1 MILTLKLSVI
11 MINYI
16 SRTKIVLLTAVFF
29 IILGLIHGSA
39 QNEYQF
45 EEIKRL
51 PATSVKNQGKTGTC
65 WTFSTLSLIESEL
78 LRKGKDPY
86 NLSEM
91 FIVRQSYLDRAE
103 LFVRFHGHLNFGPG
117 AQAWDVINVLDDDG
131 IVPQKAFPG
140 LKINDEMHSHGE
152 MDRVLKGYM
161 ESVIQT
167 EGDKLSLVWHKGFN
181 GILNAY
187 LGKYPKRF
195 DFEGKTY
202 TPVTFF
208 EKLEI
213 EPQNYVSVTSFK
225 NHKYYSD
232 YVFESPDNWSME
244 SIYNVPLDKF
254 IELINQAIM
263 KGYTVAWAADV
274 TNPGFNHSKGL
285 AVVPEKNWDDMD
297 ETEKQKVFHS
307 PVEQKA
313 ITEEMRLEAFNNYGT
328 TDDHLMHI
336 VGKAKDQNGNS
347 YFIVKNSWGTT
358 NPYDG
363 YLYVSEAY
371 VKYRTTSI
379 LLNKKAFSDDLNN
392 KLEL

>member
-1 MILTLKLSVI
+1 MILTSKLSVI
-11 MINYI
+11 MMNYLP
-16 SRTKIVLLTAVFF
+16 RTKIILLTSVFL
-29 IILGLIHGSA
+29 IIFGLIHGSA
-39 QNEYQF
+39 QNGYQF

-51 PATSVKNQGKTGTC
+51 PATSVKDQGKTGTC

-117 AQAWDVINVLDDDG
+117 AQAWDVMNVLEEYG
-131 IVPQKAFPG
+131 IVPQNVFPG
-140 LKINDEMHSHGE
+140 LKINDEMHAHGE

-167 EGDKLSLVWHKGFN
+167 EGDKLSPVWHQGFE
-181 GILNAY
+181 GVLDAY
-187 LGKYPKRF
+187 LGKYPKNF
-195 DFEGKTY
+195 NVDGKTY
-202 TPVTFF
+202 TPASFL
-208 EKLEI
+208 EKIEI
-213 EPQNYVSVTSFK
+213 DPQNYIPITSFK
-225 NHKYYSD
+225 SHEYYSD

-244 SIYNVPLDKF
+244 SIYNVPLNK
-254 IELINQAIM
+254 LIQVINKAIM

-274 TNPGFNHSKGL
+274 TNPGFSHSGGL
-285 AVVPEKNWDDMD
+285 AVVPEKSWDDMD
-297 ETEKQKVFHS
+297 KAEKQQVFQS
-307 PVEQKA
+307 PVEQKK
-313 ITEEMRLEAFNNYGT
+313 ITEEMRLEAFNSYGS

-336 VGKAKDQNGNS
+336 VGKAKDQKGTE
-347 YFIVKNSWGTT
+347 YFIVKNSWGTS

-379 LLNKKAFSDDLNN
+379 MLNKNSLNEDLKN
-392 KLEL
+392 KLKL